1 MMRLL
6 LGATVARGEAMLGKI
21 APFLDQVMT
30 GVGLPVAWQL
40 RTVVVPSSVV
50 RSGVDRVS

>member
-6 LGATVARGEAMLGKI
+6 LGATVARGDSVLGKI
-21 APFLDQVMT
+21 AAFLDQVMI

-40 RTVVVPSSVV
+40 SIVVDPSSVV